1 MMQPRPITFVDY
13 LYIAG
18 VILFTVYGQVVLK
31 WQMNRAGPLP
41 DAWTDKSAALLRLL
55 LNPWVLSCIAAGAL
69 AMLSWMA
76 ALTRFQLSY
85 AYPFVSVSFALMLLL
100 SAALFGESIT
110 PFKAAGV
117 ALIILGVA
125 VGARG

>member
-1 MMQPRPITFVDY
+1 MQPRPITFVDY

>member
-1 MMQPRPITFVDY
+1 MMTPRAATPVDY

-18 VILFTVYGQVVLK
+18 VILFTAYGQIVLK
-31 WQMNRAGPLP
+31 WQVQRAGPMP
-41 DAWTDKSAALLRLL
+41 EAWGPKSVALAGLL
-55 LNPWVLSCIAAGAL
+55 LNPWVMSCIAAGAL

-85 AYPFVSVSFALMLLL
+85 AYPFVSITFAVVLLL
-100 SAALFGESIT
+100 SAAVFGEAIT
-110 PFKAAGV
+110 PAKAAGV

>member
-1 MMQPRPITFVDY
+1 MQTRPTAFTDY

-41 DAWTDKSAALLRLL
+41 DAWADKSAALLRLL

-100 SAALFGESIT
+100 SALLFGESIT